1 MEPGAARQNREPGK
15 GIGEMIVFVGNEEK
29 GFFIRDVAKKHN
41 LRAAFIRPSLH
52 IKDQVGEILACQQ
65 CKYLVYD
72 IEQYT
77 DTGDVIAEEIRR
89 IRMANNAMPVIYASG
104 YNQQSDIVMFLK
116 YKGIRN
122 FIFSAYLADKKEDL
136 EKCMLGTAELP
147 EEDPGLE
154 IQDKKRENENSL
166 QRTIGIAGVIPRMG
180 TTTQAVQFVKYLL
193 FKGYKACYIEM
204 NEHGWAEEL
213 ADAYTGTTNDP
224 EIGKVTYQEVDLFYK
239 PEKLPDVLKLG
250 YDYYV
255 YDYGVFSE
263 RGFNKVSFLEKD
275 LQIFLVGTK
284 PGEFMKTYE
293 LIENNFYN
301 NVIYIFNFCR
311 DEEHEDTY
319 ELMGEK
325 RNVTYFAPDC
335 RDPFIFSN
343 APLYEQILPLK
354 TAAGMERR
362 NKRRGI
368 FKRKKQ
374 MSKKRSRISSDARWL
389 S

>member
-1 MEPGAARQNREPGK
+1 
-15 GIGEMIVFVGNEEK
+15 MIVFVGNEEK
-29 GFFIRDVAKKHN
+29 GFFIRDVAKKQN

-52 IKDQVGEILACQQ
+52 IKDQVAEILAYQD
-65 CKYLVYD
+65 CKCLVYD

-89 IRMANNAMPVIYASG
+89 IQMANNAMPVIYASG
-104 YNQQSDIVMFLK
+104 YNYQSDIVMFLK
-116 YKGIRN
+116 YKGIRH

-136 EKCMLGTAELP
+136 EKCIMGTTEQP
-147 EEDPGLE
+147 EEDDPGLE
-154 IQDKKRENENSL
+154 IKEKKQEDKNGQQKS
-166 QRTIGIAGVIPRMG
+166 IGIAGVIPRMG

-193 FKGYKACYIEM
+193 FKGHKACYIEM
-204 NEHGWAEEL
+204 NEHGWVEEL
-213 ADAYTGTTNDP
+213 ADAYTGTAKDP
-224 EIGKVTYQEVDLFYK
+224 VIGKVTYQDVDLFYK
-239 PEKLPDVLKLG
+239 LEKLPEVLKLG

-255 YDYGVFSE
+255 YDFGVFSE
-263 RGFNKVSFLEKD
+263 LGFNKVSFLEKD
-275 LQIFLVGTK
+275 LQIFLVGIK

-311 DEEHEDTY
+311 DDKEEHEDTY

-325 RNVTYFAPDC
+325 KNVTYFAPDC
-335 RDPFIFSN
+335 RDPFVFSN

-354 TAAGMERR
+354 TAAAKERK
-362 NKRRGI
+362 NERRGI

-374 MSKKRSRISSDARWL
+374 IP
-389 S
+389 